1 MIAQVHALSDSF
13 PCLFSKPTVGK
24 ISAALEISTTLPTGD
39 SHSFLK
45 HWGVLLSVE

>member
-1 MIAQVHALSDSF
+1 MIAQVYVLLDSV

-24 ISAALEISTTLPTGD
+24 ISAALENSITLPTGD
-39 SHSFLK
+39 SRTFLK